1 VTRLLAL
8 APLLALALMPG
19 RSAPA
24 PPWPVDAYW
33 LWAGVEPQPALA
45 KARRLYLL
53 AAEVPHDSP
62 RLVARRPAVPK
73 LAGRELWMVVRVETL
88 AWPPEA
94 HTQLL
99 ALLGRWRAAGNHI
112 AGIQIDF
119 DAATHGLARYAGFLR
134 DLRARLPAGTRLGVT
149 GLLDWSANGDPAG
162 LDALAGTVD
171 ELVLQIYQGRSVIPG
186 YQHYLARLDRLRLPF
201 RIGLIQGGEWQAPP
215 GLEANP
221 RFRGYVMFLVNPRR

>member
-1 VTRLLAL
+1 MTRLPAL
-8 APLLALALMPG
+8 APLLALALLPG
-19 RSAPA
+19 RSAPV

-33 LWAGVEPQPALA
+33 LWAGVAPQPVLA
-45 KARRLYLL
+45 GARRLYLL
-53 AAEVPHDSP
+53 AAEVPRDSP

-94 HTQLL
+94 HAQLI
-99 ALLGRWRAAGNHI
+99 ALLERWRAAGNHV

-119 DAATHGLARYAGFLR
+119 DAATRGLERYAAFLR
-134 DLRARLPAGTRLGVT
+134 DLRARIPAGTGLGVT

-171 ELVLQIYQGRSVIPG
+171 ELVLQIYQGRNVIPG
-186 YQHYLARLDRLRLPF
+186 YQRYLARLDRLRIPF
-201 RIGLIQGGEWQAPP
+201 RIGLVQGGEPKAIPISHQ
-215 GLEANP
+215 
-221 RFRGYVMFLVNPRR
+221 